1 MERKTLCSMLKCIKT
16 NREVEFDIGWTLAIG
31 FCHDASILA
40 SISYVLRYMRYL
52 RSLLSPPTITIA
64 ESRLTS

>member
-1 MERKTLCSMLKCIKT
+1 MLKCIKT
-16 NREVEFDIGWTLAIG
+16 NGEVESDIDIGWTLAVG
-31 FCHDASILA
+31 FGHDASILV

-52 RSLLSPPTITIA
+52 GSSLSSPPTLIIA